1 MARCITRR
9 HSRSICRIVTNFCAE
24 RSLPLT
30 PVPKGG
36 MVFRPNPGTPK
47 EVAMGQ
53 QPNLFAQEYVD
64 AAQAIRDALTR
75 DITDLL
81 DPAKFSGK
89 PALTPEDPALEA
101 LRRNVV
107 DVKIKLTIAHVN
119 ADYGEMR
126 RIADDAVR
134 DWCHD

>member
-1 MARCITRR
+1 
-9 HSRSICRIVTNFCAE
+9 
-24 RSLPLT
+24 
-30 PVPKGG
+30 
-36 MVFRPNPGTPK
+36 
-47 EVAMGQ
+47 MGQ

-134 DWCHD
+134 DWCHDERLRGCGQTSAQLHNLVQWLSVISTDAQFLMPREGRQ